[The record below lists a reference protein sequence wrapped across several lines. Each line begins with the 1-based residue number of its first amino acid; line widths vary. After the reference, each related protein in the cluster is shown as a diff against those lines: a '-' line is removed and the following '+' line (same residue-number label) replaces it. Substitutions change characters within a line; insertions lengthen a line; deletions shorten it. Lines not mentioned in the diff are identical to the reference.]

1 MRNCFFLCFC
11 KLILYLRPSTFC
23 NFRFKYSEGSGL
35 HLFEE
40 KGVVE
45 AEVSEKL
52 SGDILESATDHAIES
67 GAEDVKL
74 LDDGYLQFTCG
85 KSNVS
90 AVAAK
95 LEEMGYKVTSA
106 SVEFLPLQLTALQ
119 DAEMDQ
125 CKKLY
130 DKLEALPEV
139 TRLADNIA

>member
-1 MRNCFFLCFC
+1 M
-11 KLILYLRPSTFC
+11 
-23 NFRFKYSEGSGL
+23 
-35 HLFEE
+35 
-40 KGVVE
+40 
-45 AEVSEKL
+45 
-52 SGDILESATDHAIES
+52 ESATDHAIES